1 MPHYEFKRSGMKKV
15 GPNYVK
21 LRKKAKGIYQVRFT
35 INGITYGF
43 FSTKTTDVE
52 EAKREAHRLYTQK
65 EHDQLLKG
73 NSLSNLI
80 ESYLLYK
87 GNKGKDDKAR
97 LQRLLKI
104 MGDKWLHR
112 ISSEDCIKAY
122 DKIKSTYPLSD
133 TSLRAYLI
141 TFKML
146 FNYGQL
152 LSKNPNSGFY
162 VPTNP
167 FSDVYKK
174 GAMPRYHHRERYI
187 SDAEMLALLKHT
199 KSWLKDAGKS
209 LYQKQFFYFL
219 LLADDTGCRKR
230 EVLHIKWS
238 ELEPLNND
246 WIRFKV
252 ASTISKTREPRYP
265 VMTKSVYN
273 ELQNIQ
279 SIPDYHLTEYVFDLK
294 RRASDVFYD
303 LWSSVCKELKIVD
316 ANIHDI
322 RHRYCTNYLKAGTYI
337 NWVAK
342 QVGDDV
348 KTMLSIY
355 SHLLD
360 VQVKPIQ
367 RIQL

>member
-1 MPHYEFKRSGMKKV
+1 MKRV
-15 GPNYVK
+15 NQNYVRT
-21 LRKKAKGIYQVRFT
+21 RKKAKGIYQVRFT
-35 INGITYGF
+35 ISGVTYGF
-43 FSTKTTDVE
+43 LSTQTTDKE
-52 EAKREAHRLYTQK
+52 EAMRIAHQIYSQK

-80 ESYLLYK
+80 QSYLLFK
-87 GNKGKDDKAR
+87 GNKGKDDKPR

-122 DKIKSTYPLSD
+122 DTIKTTYPLSD

-146 FNYGQL
+146 FNHGVR
-152 LSKNPNSGFY
+152 LSKNPNSGY
-162 VPTNP
+162 YLPSNP
-167 FSDVYKK
+167 FSDIFQR
-174 GAMPRYHHRERYI
+174 GDMPQYHHRERYI
-187 SDAEMLALLKHT
+187 TDAEMLALLKHT
-199 KSWLKDAGKS
+199 KGWLKDTSKS

-230 EVLHIKWS
+230 EVLHIKWG
-238 ELEPLNND
+238 ELEPLKND

-252 ASTISKTREPRYP
+252 DATISKTRKTRYP
-265 VMTKSVYN
+265 VMTKTVYK
-273 ELQNIQ
+273 ELQKIQ

-294 RRASDVFYD
+294 RRTSDVFYD

-322 RHRYCTNYLKAGTYI
+322 RHRYCTNYLKEGTYI

-348 KTMLSIY
+348 KTMLTIY

-360 VQVKPIQ
+360 MQVKPI
-367 RIQL
+367 RNIHL